1 MSTLD
6 KLREV
11 VQERNVKPPQAFF
24 ALFLAAAADAG
35 ILNQGS
41 ISFFAKYVAPRLRD
55 YLVAMNLYEKP
66 EGSAEEKL
74 RAILSSLNKALE
86 ISTEASIEL
95 SGDEVI
101 MRIRGDKC
109 RYCPKGVGLAEIP
122 GTACPFPKLFEEL
135 ARLEGID
142 LRLVTR
148 REKGRVQVIEKRKG
162 YCTARYKL
170 MTQH

>member
-1 MSTLD
+1 M
-6 KLREV
+6 
-11 VQERNVKPPQAFF
+11 KPPQAFF

-66 EGSAEEKL
+66 EGSIEEKL
-74 RAILSSLNKALE
+74 RVILGSLNKALE

-101 MRIRGDKC
+101 MRIRGDRC

-135 ARLEGID
+135 ARLEGIE
-142 LRLVTR
+142 LRLVAR
-148 REKGRVQVIEKRKG
+148 REKGRVQVIEKKEG

-170 MTQH
+170 MSRH